1 MDFARKSDA
10 LGFMVF
16 TSVEI
21 ILIHS
26 ELLVKRF
33 VACTLSIRSFLAK
46 IVLSIWFF

>member
-21 ILIHS
+21 
-26 ELLVKRF
+26 
-33 VACTLSIRSFLAK
+33 TLPDFAKLCKGKMGK
-46 IVLSIWFF
+46 IVLLVPFFVFSAANCHK

>member
-21 ILIHS
+21 IFPFGDASQAFWWFHLPNLVVLADWPIK
-26 ELLVKRF
+26 LLF
-33 VACTLSIRSFLAK
+33 
-46 IVLSIWFF
+46 